1 MIDIKLIR
9 ENPEIVKENI
19 KKKFQNDKIVLVDK
33 IRKMD
38 EKWRCFKGEA
48 DNLRHRR
55 NKISKDISEAKKS
68 GDKKKEVSLLKEAKS
83 IPEEINKVEIE
94 SNSIE
99 DEIEKLLM
107 QIPNIIHSSV
117 PLGHDASENIESKK
131 IGKPSKMDNPMT
143 HIEIG
148 EGLKMMDFDSSA
160 KTSGKGFYYLKGD
173 IALLNQALIRFAIEK
188 MLGKGFVYI
197 ETPLMLRHEVMSK
210 VSDLNDMKNQIYK
223 TENDDSYLIGTSEH
237 SLIGRFIDVIL
248 NEKEL
253 PIKNTSY
260 SMCFRKEIGSHGIE
274 EKGLYRTHQFNK
286 VEMIVICKP
295 SDSMKFFEE
304 MKDITIAILE
314 NHQNKDGSVNIP
326 VALRPYM
333 FGKKKIELDKS

>member
-1 MIDIKLIR
+1 
-9 ENPEIVKENI
+9 
-19 KKKFQNDKIVLVDK
+19 
-33 IRKMD
+33 MD

-83 IPEEINKVEIE
+83 IPEEINKVEME

-117 PLGHDASENIESKK
+117 PLGHDASENVESKK

-188 MLGKGFVYI
+188 MVGKGFVYI

-248 NEKEL
+248 NEK
-253 PIKNTSY
+253 
-260 SMCFRKEIGSHGIE
+260 
-274 EKGLYRTHQFNK
+274 
-286 VEMIVICKP
+286 
-295 SDSMKFFEE
+295 
-304 MKDITIAILE
+304 
-314 NHQNKDGSVNIP
+314 
-326 VALRPYM
+326 
-333 FGKKKIELDKS
+333 